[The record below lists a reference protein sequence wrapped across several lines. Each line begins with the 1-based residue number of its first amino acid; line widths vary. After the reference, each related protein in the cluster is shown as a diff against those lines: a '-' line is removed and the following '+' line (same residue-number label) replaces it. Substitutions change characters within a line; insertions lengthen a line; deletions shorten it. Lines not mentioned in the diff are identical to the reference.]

1 MKESVIVELKVIP
14 MGTKSASLSEYVAAV
29 IQVVKQTEGISY
41 RITPM
46 ATIVQGPLPKILEMA
61 QAMHEVPF
69 LMGVHRVM
77 TSIVIDDRRDKV
89 ITMDSKV
96 QAVS

>member
-29 IQVVKQTEGISY
+29 IQVVKQTEGITY

>member
-29 IQVVKQTEGISY
+29 VQVVKQTEGITY

-46 ATIVQGPLPKILEMA
+46 STIVQGPLPKILEMA

-77 TSIVIDDRRDKV
+77 TSIVIDDRRDRV

-96 QAVS
+96 PAVR